1 MIRTKK
7 YYSLL
12 LLLMMSVSTI
22 AAQSAISGKISDQSG
37 MPLGGVNV
45 ILDGTTQGAVSD
57 FDGNYTIENV
67 ESGTYTLNA
76 TYLGYSKFSQS
87 VTVEGE
93 DITVDFTMEEDA
105 ESLDQVIVTGVT
117 NPKSKIESSVS
128 VTTMRPKLIEQ
139 SAPRT
144 TAEIFRTIPGIRSES
159 SGGEGNSNIAVRGVP
174 VSSGGSKYV
183 QLQEDGLPVLLFG
196 DIAFGTADI
205 FTRYDSN
212 ISRIEAI
219 RGGSAS
225 TLSSNSP
232 GAIIN
237 LISKTGKTEGGSI
250 GTSFGLDYG
259 NFRTDFDYGAPI
271 ADGLYFHMG
280 GFYRVGEGVRD
291 AGYTA
296 NNGGQF
302 KFNLTKEFD
311 KGYVRVYAKYLNDKA
326 IAYLP
331 NPIQVTGTNADPDFE
346 NIPNFDANNQTL
358 HTPYLSQNAGLG
370 QSNELRR
377 SNVSDGMNPISTSFG
392 IQASFDL
399 GNDFKITNNGR
410 FSSNRGG
417 FNSPFPASVS
427 TASDFLTGDFAT
439 GNGYDSLVYAN
450 GDGAVSGT
458 SLITPVVLFD
468 TRLNNF
474 NNFMNDIRLTKKFDK
489 LDVTLGYFKGIQ
501 NLSMSWLWNSYLL
514 EASGE
519 DARLIDAVDAG
530 GNSLSDNG
538 LVGYGATFF
547 GNCCQRNYDT
557 RYNTSAPYLAL
568 ALEASEK
575 LNFDASIRYDKGQV
589 DGSFAGSPTDDD
601 GNVITSAVD
610 INNDNE
616 ISLPESSVA
625 SIDLAN
631 ATTVNYDYDYIS
643 FSIGANYL
651 LTENQA
657 IFARYS
663 RGGSAKAD
671 RILFAGL
678 DYTNSDRI
686 NALDFINQAEVG
698 YKRGFEKGSL
708 YATFFYAKTVEEGGF
723 EATSNSIIENDYKS
737 LGVEIEGSYRFNNFN
752 LRGGL
757 TFTDAEIDSGD
768 NMGKTPRR
776 QPDFIYN
783 FIPSYNF
790 GKASQNSIGLSF
802 IGQSKAYAQD
812 SNELVLPG
820 FVIINS
826 FINIGIT
833 EKLNAN
839 LSANN
844 LFDTLGIT
852 ESEEGSITEGQ
863 TNYLRVRPV
872 PGRSISLGLN
882 YSF

>member
-1 MIRTKK
+1 MMTTKK
-7 YYSLL
+7 CYSLL
-12 LLLMMSVSTI
+12 LLLLMSVSTVI
-22 AAQSAISGKISDQSG
+22 AQSSISGKVSDESG
-37 MPLGGVNV
+37 MPLGGVNI
-45 ILDGTTQGAVSD
+45 ILEGTTQGAVSD
-57 FDGNYTIENV
+57 FDGNYTITNV
-67 ESGTYTLNA
+67 ENGTYILNA
-76 TYLGYSKFSQS
+76 TYLGYSKFTQS
-87 VTVEGE
+87 VTIDGE
-93 DITVDFTMEEDA
+93 NITINISMKEDA

-117 NPKSKIESSVS
+117 NPKSRIESSVS
-128 VTTMRPKLIEQ
+128 VTTMRPNVIQQ

-205 FTRYDSN
+205 FTRFDSN

-237 LISKTGKTEGGSI
+237 LISKTGKIEGGSI

-271 ADGLYFHMG
+271 GEGLYFHMG

-311 KGYVRVYAKYLNDKA
+311 KGYVRVYAKYLNDRA

-331 NPIQVTGTNADPDFE
+331 NPIKVTGTNDDPNYE

-358 HTPYLSQNAGLG
+358 HTPYLDQNVGLG
-370 QSNELRR
+370 ANGELRR

-392 IQASFDL
+392 MQASFEL
-399 GNDFKITNNGR
+399 GDGFKITNNGR

-427 TASDFLTGDFAT
+427 TASDFLAGDFAT
-439 GNGYDSLVYAN
+439 SNGYDSLAYAN
-450 GDGAVSGT
+450 GDGAVNGNA
-458 SLITPVVLFD
+458 LITPVVLFD
-468 TRLNNF
+468 TQLNNF

-489 LDVTLGYFKGIQ
+489 LDVTVGYFKGIQ
-501 NLSMSWLWNSYLL
+501 NVSMSWLWNSYLL

-519 DARLIDAVDAG
+519 DARLIDALDAG
-530 GNSLSDNG
+530 GNPLSVNG
-538 LVGYGATFF
+538 LVGYGAAFF
-547 GNCCQRNYDT
+547 GNCCQRSYDT
-557 RYNTSAPYLAL
+557 KYNTSAPYLAL
-568 ALEASEK
+568 AFEASDK
-575 LNFDASIRYDKGQV
+575 LNFDASIRFDNGQV
-589 DGSFAGSPTDDD
+589 DGSFAGP
-601 GNVITSAVD
+601 VTSQYD
-610 INNDNE
+610 INNDGQ
-616 ISLPESSVA
+616 ISLPEQTVQ

-631 ATTVNYDYDYIS
+631 ATTVNYDYNYVS
-643 FSIGANYL
+643 FSVGANYL
-651 LTENQA
+651 LKENEA
-657 IFARYS
+657 VFARYS
-663 RGGSAKAD
+663 RGGAAKAD

-678 DYTNSDRI
+678 EYTNSDRI
-686 NALDFINQAEVG
+686 NALDFINQAEFG
-698 YKRGFEKGSL
+698 YKRGFEKGAL
-708 YATFFYAKTVEEGGF
+708 YATIFFAKTIEEGGF

-737 LGVEIEGSYRFNNFN
+737 LGIEIEGSYRFTDDLNV
-752 LRGGL
+752 RGGL

-768 NMGKTPRR
+768 NQGNTPRR

-783 FIPSYNF
+783 LIPTYTF
-790 GKASQNSIGLSF
+790 GKTKQNSIGLSF

-812 SNELVLPG
+812 SNELVMPG

-826 FINIGIT
+826 FINFGIT
-833 EKLNAN
+833 KNLNAN

-844 LFDTLGIT
+844 IFDTLGIT
-852 ESEEGSITEGQ
+852 ESEEGSIVEGQ